1 MALGTSTLLA
11 CRPSSPSP
19 AQRGRFF
26 PHADAMRSGEPLG
39 FPPRFVGSARTSKKP
54 RKSAATKNGVT
65 GLSGRPPRRSPCAQG
80 RSTDARAPS
89 AASACPEQSARSAPL
104 GAKTRIPATG
114 FLTTLAFRQNPGR
127 RRGRGRRSRKRKR
140 DAAAAS
146 AQAPRPGPA
155 PRIPLRPLRHR
166 RARRALR
173 ARRVR
178 GARCG
183 ATQAGLFWDWES

>member
-1 MALGTSTLLA
+1 MPPIVFKSGAV
-11 CRPSSPSP
+11 RPI
-19 AQRGRFF
+19 
-26 PHADAMRSGEPLG
+26 
-39 FPPRFVGSARTSKKP
+39 FPPCRCDAVGRASWF
-54 RKSAATKNGVT
+54 SAAFCRIGPDKQEAAKERRDKKRDRRPPGQ
-65 GLSGRPPRRSPCAQG
+65 PPRRSPDAQG

-114 FLTTLAFRQNPGR
+114 FLTTLAFRQNLGR
-127 RRGRGRRSRKRKR
+127 RRGKRSRKRKR

-155 PRIPLRPLRHR
+155 PRIPLRPLRRR